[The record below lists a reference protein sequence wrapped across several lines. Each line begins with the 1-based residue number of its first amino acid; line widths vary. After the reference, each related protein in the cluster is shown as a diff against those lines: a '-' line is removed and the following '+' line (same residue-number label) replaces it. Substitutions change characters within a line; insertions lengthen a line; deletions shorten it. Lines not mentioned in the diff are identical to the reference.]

1 MDVETFMEEFKNS
14 LVLKTSDDDVSEG
27 GNTPMSAETDGDV
40 SENESQADTIDGS
53 QTYDGG
59 FGSTA
64 KLVKIE
70 DEYESAHEG
79 YKSVDSNISSGDDDS
94 QSVLGSSDDPSASG
108 VTSYGSMESILY
120 ENEKK
125 NSPYDTTGVD
135 LLREI
140 YFDLTNC
147 GNNKTFARTP
157 SSIRDGLLTIP
168 DKTNNRY
175 DLTSSF
181 DDEKGERTRLLA
193 AAVTN
198 SYGNALKLTKLLV
211 EVAKK
216 RSITQREN
224 IKVPKGYE
232 GGLTIPNWIYSTMTV
247 LKGTVIDS
255 EVHEFLLKTQTENK
269 KPDDDM
275 GKVVDGGEYELPTT
289 DDYNGIKM
297 VDELMDDFRKDNMDT
312 DTLKKVL
319 AKIQSLRIDDF
330 NIGRHNQTLLMAAAK
345 RNASD
350 QENTVQIVKAI
361 LGRIGKKNISYITQK
376 NKENPPQSAQDIA
389 RKQENFKVVT
399 ELNVQGTVP
408 NTQITSILSMYTTI
422 AQIKDKIEKVLLKGQ
437 LAGIPTTT
445 RGVKDIFTAK
455 TRILYFASGNVFENY
470 ILKQL
475 DEMLGESMTQQETRS
490 ENDTSKEKDL
500 LQRIQMLPKELDTDF
515 DIIQSEYFKQ
525 VLQKDGFFT
534 RPSDRLSVLN
544 KTVECRPD
552 GLYTDHVVEVKT
564 RFGSLK
570 KESGNT
576 SELDETF
583 YVEENYIMQILV
595 EMQVF
600 EMKKA
605 HFVNFYSMIN
615 WYSFIYYLW
624 RQYTD
629 DVISDKSVMYRPI
642 FDTRQP
648 IRTILE
654 NAAKAMDRQKKLLY
668 KNVWRLLE
676 FIISND
682 YTLSDEDK
690 PAVFEYIENRG
701 DKDKEYLYEVTL
713 ERVFRPD
720 IDEIVGL
727 FQSIPEL
734 ASFTPR
740 EKNALEKHFNN
751 ANGTDFCRGILELN
765 EVVVRWD
772 VGKPEPYDTI
782 IYKTGIKSVM
792 KNIMGSV
799 KRKDNDRWKP
809 FEAAL
814 TSGSG
819 DVRGTF
825 ISPSDFEGDD
835 ELIWHEFDLT
845 GYQLYDKMLD
855 IATRVLIDCQ
865 DEYNI
870 QRDLTPK
877 KRDALKKNVQL
888 AQNEIDWIKA
898 RKEKTDFDI
907 CIDKLEMFYADI
919 TRCDLST
926 IKKEGNL
933 PFHNQIMDKECFT
946 RGKTL
951 INERNKTSF
960 RPLRLG
966 KREHFILFLRLVG
979 EQCSLVRR
987 RMKRNIKDGEWR
999 EIEGENGNWDIPI
1012 D

>member
-1 MDVETFMEEFKNS
+1 MKEFKKS
-14 LVLKTSDDDVSEG
+14 LKLKTF
-27 GNTPMSAETDGDV
+27 DGDV
-40 SENESQADTIDGS
+40 SEGENTLVSASQAVTDSDVSDNESGTGEQAD
-53 QTYDGG
+53 
-59 FGSTA
+59 
-64 KLVKIE
+64 VVEIE
-70 DEYESAHEG
+70 DYDQTAGYESVG
-79 YKSVDSNISSGDDDS
+79 SNIPSGDETS
-94 QSVLGSSDDPSASG
+94 QFGSSDDKLSQDVFEQSDDDQPPSAPG
-108 VTSYGSMESILY
+108 VTSYDSMESILY

-125 NSPYDTTGVD
+125 NSPCDATGVD

-147 GNNKTFARTP
+147 ENYETFARTW
-157 SSIRDGLLTIP
+157 RDCLLTIP
-168 DKTNNRY
+168 DKTNNTY

-181 DDEKGERTRLLA
+181 RDKNKKITTLLA

-198 SYGNALKLTKLLV
+198 SYGNALELTKLLI
-211 EVAKK
+211 EVAKE
-216 RSITQREN
+216 RTPTEIDN
-224 IKVPKGYE
+224 IKVPTGLI
-232 GGLTIPNWIYSTMTV
+232 GGLSIPNWIYSTITV
-247 LKGTVIDS
+247 LKGTAIDS
-255 EVHEFLLKTQTENK
+255 EVSEFLLKNQTE
-269 KPDDDM
+269 PEESDDDM
-275 GKVVDGGEYELPTT
+275 GKVVDGGKYKLLPT
-289 DDYNGIKM
+289 DDYNGIKT
-297 VDELMDDFRKDNMDT
+297 VDELLDDFGKDNMDT
-312 DTLKKVL
+312 DTLQKVL
-319 AKIQSLRIDDF
+319 AKIQSLRIEDF

-350 QENTVQIVKAI
+350 QKNTVKIVKAI
-361 LGRIGKKNISYITQK
+361 LERIGKKNISYITQK
-376 NKENPPQSAQDIA
+376 NKETPPQSAQDIA

-422 AQIKDKIEKVLLKGQ
+422 AQIKDKIEKVVLKGQ

-445 RGVKDIFTAK
+445 KGVKDIFTAK

-475 DEMLGESMTQQETRS
+475 DEMLGEKMTQQETRS

-500 LQRIQMLPKELDTDF
+500 LQRIQMLPEELATDI
-515 DIIQSEYFKQ
+515 DIIKSEYYKQ
-525 VLQKDGFFT
+525 VSEKEGFFT
-534 RPSDRLSVLN
+534 RSSDRLSVLN

-583 YVEENYIMQILV
+583 YVEENYIMQTLV

-600 EMKKA
+600 EKKKA

-615 WYSFIYYLW
+615 WYSFVYYLW
-624 RQYTD
+624 KQYTD
-629 DVISDKSVMYRPI
+629 GVISDGSVMYRPI
-642 FDTRQP
+642 FDTRQS
-648 IRTILE
+648 IRAILE
-654 NAAKAMDRQKKLLY
+654 NAAKVMDMQNELLY
-668 KNVWRLLE
+668 ENVWRLLE
-676 FIISND
+676 FIISNGYILRD
-682 YTLSDEDK
+682 ADK
-690 PAVFEYIENRG
+690 KTVFEYTKNRG
-701 DKDKEYLYEVTL
+701 DKDQEYLYEVTL
-713 ERVFRPD
+713 ERVYRPH
-720 IDEIVGL
+720 IVRIVGL
-727 FQSIPEL
+727 FQSINGSNFNPM
-734 ASFTPR
+734 
-740 EKNALEKHFNN
+740 EKEALVDHFKN
-751 ANGTDFCRGILELN
+751 ANGTDFCNGILDQN
-765 EVVVRWD
+765 MVHWD
-772 VGKPEPYDTI
+772 VGGSEPHDPI
-782 IYKTGIKSVM
+782 LYKTGIKSVM

-799 KRKDNDRWKP
+799 KRKDNDKWKP

-814 TSGSG
+814 ASGSG

-845 GYQLYDKMLD
+845 GDQLYDKMLEN
-855 IATRVLIDCQ
+855 ANRVLKDCQ
-865 DEYNI
+865 EEYNI
-870 QRDLTPK
+870 QRDLTQK

-933 PFHNQIMDKECFT
+933 PFHNQTMDEECFT

-979 EQCSLVRR
+979 ERCSKVKR
-987 RMKRNIKDGEWR
+987 RMKRNIKTGEWR
-999 EIEGENGNWDIPI
+999 TIEGTNGNWYQFFDLEENYL
-1012 D
+1012 